1 MAQVG
6 GVLSRCRS
14 TLGHNTSTARP
25 FLRNIN
31 FLQRNCIG
39 NFVIKVKQMAVL
51 FIYKTGIVSH
61 KNSYCELKYF
71 TEMVCYIKY
80 Q

>member
-1 MAQVG
+1 
-6 GVLSRCRS
+6 
-14 TLGHNTSTARP
+14 
-25 FLRNIN
+25 
-31 FLQRNCIG
+31 
-39 NFVIKVKQMAVL
+39 MAVL